1 MMQGLS
7 LDPLGRHGAVYGP
20 AGDAQGLPAVAIL
33 HGGEGPMAGWSHR
46 FAAILA
52 GHGFLAL
59 PLAYGTGD
67 FFAAG
72 PIREV
77 DLAAVPEAGA
87 ALAAHPRAGRVGLF
101 GWSKGG
107 EAALLVAALGGPGPF
122 AAVAAHAAPDR
133 VTGAFDPEALRSGRR
148 WLRDA
153 PDDPRAWL
161 WAGRDAE
168 LAPGTPIPVERAAM
182 PLLLSVGT
190 ADEIWPA
197 AQTLGMAARLEAA
210 GRPADLFVVEGQG
223 HAYDFTTEPRLWAR
237 LVAFF
242 GRHLGGV

>member
-1 MMQGLS
+1 MAGLS
-7 LDPLGRHGAVYGP
+7 LEELGPYGALYGP
-20 AGDAQGLPAVAIL
+20 DVGGGLPAVVIL

-72 PIREV
+72 PVRDV
-77 DLAAVPEAGA
+77 DLAAVPAAGRS
-87 ALAAHPRAGRVGLF
+87 LAAHPRAGRVGLF

-107 EAALLVAALGGPGPF
+107 EAALLVASLGDADTPF
-122 AAVAAHAAPDR
+122 AAVAAHAASDR
-133 VTGAFDPEALRSGRR
+133 VTGAFDPAALRAGQR
-148 WLRDA
+148 WLLDA
-153 PDDPRAWL
+153 PEDPRAWV
-161 WAGRDAE
+161 WAGRDAA
-168 LAPGTPIPVERAAM
+168 LAPGTRIPVEAAPM

-197 AQTLGMAARLEAA
+197 AQTLGMAEGLAAA

-223 HAYDFTTEPRLWAR
+223 HAYDFATEPRLWSR
-237 LVAFF
+237 LTEFF
-242 GRHLGGV
+242 RRTLGDG

>member
-1 MMQGLS
+1 
-7 LDPLGRHGAVYGP
+7 
-20 AGDAQGLPAVAIL
+20 
-33 HGGEGPMAGWSHR
+33 MAGWSHR
-46 FAAILA
+46 FAAVLA

-77 DLAAVPEAGA
+77 DLAAVPAAGR

-107 EAALLVAALGGPGPF
+107 EAALLVACLGGAEGPF

-133 VTGAFDPEALRSGRR
+133 VTGAFDPALLRAGGR
-148 WLRDA
+148 WLLEDA
-153 PDDPRAWL
+153 GDPRAWV
-161 WAGRDAE
+161 WAGHEAA
-168 LAPGTPIPVERAAM
+168 LAPGTRIPVEAAPM
-182 PLLLSVGT
+182 PLFLSVGT

-197 AQTLGMAARLEAA
+197 AQTLGMAERLAAA
-210 GRPADLFVVEGQG
+210 GRPADLFVGEGQG
-223 HAYDFTTEPRLWAR
+223 HAYDFATEPQLWAR
-237 LVAFF
+237 LAAFF
-242 GRHLGGV
+242 GGHLGGA

>member
-1 MMQGLS
+1 MAGLT
-7 LDPLGRHGAVYGP
+7 LEPMGPHAVYGP
-20 AGDAQGLPAVAIL
+20 AGGATGLPAVVLL

-77 DLAAVPEAGA
+77 DLAAVPAAGR
-87 ALAAHPRAGRVGLF
+87 ALAAHPRAGRTGLF

-107 EAALLVAALGGPGPF
+107 EAALLAASLDPASPF
-122 AAVAAHAAPDR
+122 AAVAAHAPPDR
-133 VTGAFDPEALRSGRR
+133 VTGAFDPEALRTGRR
-148 WLRDA
+148 WLLT
-153 PDDPRAWL
+153 DPGDSRAWV
-161 WAGRDAE
+161 WEGRDAA
-168 LAPGTPIPVERAAM
+168 LAPGTPIDIAAAPM
-182 PLLLSVGT
+182 PLFLSVGL

-197 AQTLGMAARLEAA
+197 SQTLAMAERLTAA
-210 GRPADLFVVEGQG
+210 GRPAELFAVEGQG
-223 HAYDFTTEPRLWAR
+223 HAYDPATEPRLWAR
-237 LVAFF
+237 LTAFF
-242 GRHLGGV
+242 ARHLDTA